1 MIDHLIPQSSFVVD
15 HMLCGESPIHANV
28 KYYILRETERKV
40 WSRWTTGVDEV
51 LKKRVT
57 KPGRQ
62 FSPTQ
67 AQAIALTSGP
77 FTCFSFEQ
85 PVLWLVTDIS
95 TFLSLPIFLRQP
107 RYSACK
113 QGTLRIHSTVSI
125 LFVHYL
131 CHSLFH
137 LLLCLF
143 LCTLLYARVPRICP
157 WLVQLSVSPKMPV
170 HMNSQ
175 PVIVRI
181 FSRQFARSDSITS
194 NFLFFERSP
203 SILLIK
209 IR

>member
-1 MIDHLIPQSSFVVD
+1 M
-15 HMLCGESPIHANV
+15 
-28 KYYILRETERKV
+28 
-40 WSRWTTGVDEV
+40 
-51 LKKRVT
+51 
-57 KPGRQ
+57 
-62 FSPTQ
+62 
-67 AQAIALTSGP
+67 
-77 FTCFSFEQ
+77 
-85 PVLWLVTDIS
+85 
-95 TFLSLPIFLRQP
+95 
-107 RYSACK
+107 
-113 QGTLRIHSTVSI
+113 
-125 LFVHYL
+125 HYL

-209 IR
+209 IRWLITTLSNTCLKGLYVQGNMEIAQQSNMYVIYNYKCITIHSIYLLFFELSYITCTSDSRILDNHITIEKQSREMHLRVFKRVLLPWLELRNL